1 MKEHISK
8 LLGQQG
14 EKVEEIQQVPVSKII
29 SNPFQP
35 RKYFDDEKI
44 EELAQ
49 SIKTYGLLQPIILR
63 KTTGKEFEII
73 AGERRFKACGKLGYT
88 SVSAIVKEANDGA
101 MAAIA
106 LIENIQRENLSYLE
120 EAEGL
125 YRLLNEFSLTQEVL
139 AQRIGKS
146 QSTIANK
153 LRLLKLPEEVKTKL
167 KESNL
172 TERHARALLKLP
184 ESEQMSLL
192 GRIVEEGMTVR
203 QTEETIEM
211 LLQTSCGKDG
221 QNEKNDK
228 KSQRRFVIKDFR
240 IFMNSIKQVVN
251 TIKSTGVNASIE
263 ENDQEDY
270 LEVTIRLPKKGN

>member
-1 MKEHISK
+1 MKEHLSK
-8 LLGQQG
+8 LLGNQV
-14 EKVEEIQQVPVSKII
+14 EKGEEIQQIPIEKIT

-63 KTTGKEFEII
+63 KVNDKYEII
-73 AGERRFKACGKLGYT
+73 AGERRYKACTRIGFDKI
-88 SVSAIVKEANDGA
+88 SAIVKEAHDGA

-106 LIENIQRENLSYLE
+106 LIENIQRENLNFLE

-125 YRLLNEFSLTQEVL
+125 YRLLTEFKLTQEVL

-153 LRLLKLPEEVKTKL
+153 LRLLKLPDVVKEQL

-184 ESEQMSLL
+184 EKDQGNLVE
-192 GRIVEEGMTVR
+192 RIINEGMTVR
-203 QTEETIEM
+203 QTEEAIDLM
-211 LLQTSCGKDG
+211 LQTSTDSS
-221 QNEKNDK
+221 EDKNQDK
-228 KSQRRFVIKDFR
+228 IVQRRFVIKDFR

-251 TIKSTGVNASIE
+251 TIKSTGVNATIE
-263 ENDQEDY
+263 ENDMEEY
-270 LEVTIRLPKKGN
+270 LEVRIKLPKNRS

>member
-1 MKEHISK
+1 MKEHLSK
-8 LLGQQG
+8 LLGQQA
-14 EKVEEIQQVPVSKII
+14 EKGDEIQQIEVSKVI

-35 RKYFDDEKI
+35 RKYFDGEKI

-63 KTTGKEFEII
+63 KVGKQFEII
-73 AGERRFKACGKLGYT
+73 AGERRFKACSKLGFST
-88 SVSAIVKEANDGA
+88 VSAIVKEANDGA

-106 LIENIQRENLSYLE
+106 LIENIQRENLSFLE

-125 YRLLNEFSLTQEVL
+125 HRLLNEFNLTQEVL

-153 LRLLKLPEEVKTKL
+153 LRLLKLPEEVKNQL

-184 ESEQMSLL
+184 ETDQMSLL
-192 GRIVEEGMTVR
+192 GRIMEEGMTVR
-203 QTEETIEM
+203 QTEEAIDM
-211 LLQTSCGKDG
+211 LIQTSCNDG
-221 QNEKNDK
+221 ENEEKSDRNI
-228 KSQRRFVIKDFR
+228 SQRRFVIKDFR

-251 TIKSTGVNASIE
+251 TIKSTGVNAIIE
-263 ENDQEDY
+263 ENDQEEY
-270 LEVTIRLPKKGN
+270 LEVKIKLPKK

>member
-1 MKEHISK
+1 MKEHLSK
-8 LLGQQG
+8 LLGQQV
-14 EKVEEIQQVPVSKII
+14 EKGEEIQQIPVSKIY

-35 RKYFDDEKI
+35 RKHFDDEKI
-44 EELAQ
+44 DELAQ

-63 KTTGKEFEII
+63 KTNEKYEII
-73 AGERRFKACGKLGYT
+73 AGERRFKACSKLGFQKVT
-88 SVSAIVKEANDGA
+88 AIIKEANDGA

-106 LIENIQRENLSYLE
+106 LIENIQRENLNFLE

-125 YRLLNEFSLTQEVL
+125 HRLLTEFNLTQEVL

-153 LRLLKLPEEVKTKL
+153 LRLLKLPPEIKDQL

-184 ESEQMSLL
+184 EESQLGLL
-192 GRIVEEGMTVR
+192 NRIIEEGMTVR
-203 QTEETIEM
+203 QTEEAIEM
-211 LLQTSCGKDG
+211 MIQTASASEEIKEDG
-221 QNEKNDK
+221 NKNI
-228 KSQRRFVIKDFR
+228 QRRFVIKDFR

-251 TIKSTGVNASIE
+251 TIKSTGVDAIIE
-263 ENDQEDY
+263 ENDMEDF
-270 LEVTIRLPKKGN
+270 LEVTIKLPKNRS

>member
-1 MKEHISK
+1 MKEHLSK
-8 LLGQQG
+8 LLGHQV
-14 EKVEEIQQVPVSKII
+14 EKGEEIQQIPVGKIT

-35 RKYFDDEKI
+35 RKHFDDEKI

-63 KTTGKEFEII
+63 KIDDKYEII
-73 AGERRFKACGKLGYT
+73 AGERRFKACSKLGFDK
-88 SVSAIVKEANDGA
+88 VSAIVKEANDGA

-106 LIENIQRENLSYLE
+106 LIENIQRENLNFLE

-125 YRLLNEFSLTQEVL
+125 HRLLTEFNLTQEVL

-153 LRLLKLPEEVKTKL
+153 LRLLKLPENIKEQL

-184 ESEQMSLL
+184 EKDQMTLL
-192 GRIVEEGMTVR
+192 TRIIDEGMTVR
-203 QTEETIEM
+203 QTEEAIE
-211 LLQTSCGKDG
+211 LLIQTACAPDDAEGEGK
-221 QNEKNDK
+221 
-228 KSQRRFVIKDFR
+228 SVQRRFVIKDFR

-251 TIKSTGVNASIE
+251 TIKSTGINATIQ
-263 ENDQEDY
+263 ENDMDEY
-270 LEVTIRLPKKGN
+270 LEVTIKLPKNRS